1 MEYDYCNIQF
11 IRKMDK
17 VTVWSGNITTFSL
30 LFVLQ
35 FILEEVDITLPE
47 NEHWFNKYK
56 YDIPVF
62 HVYEDFI
69 CKHRVDLK
77 TFETALEKYEK

>member
-1 MEYDYCNIQF
+1 M
-11 IRKMDK
+11 
-17 VTVWSGNITTFSL
+17 FSL

-35 FILEEVDITLPE
+35 FILEEVNIALPE
-47 NEHWFNKYK
+47 NEYWFNKYK

-77 TFETALEKYEK
+77 TFETALEKYKNGHTNEK